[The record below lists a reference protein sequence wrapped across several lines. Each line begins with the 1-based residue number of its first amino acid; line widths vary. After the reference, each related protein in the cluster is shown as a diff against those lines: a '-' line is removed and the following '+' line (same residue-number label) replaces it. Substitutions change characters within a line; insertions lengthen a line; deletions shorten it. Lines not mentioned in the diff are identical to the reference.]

1 FPLDSTARRHRD
13 PTGPASAS
21 PRCCRDGPAQ
31 DRGGADSNVGDH
43 RRPRIDARSKVTSR
57 TLVQRRPLVAP
68 ARVLRRHLAVLEAGV
83 LLQEGQLDLA
93 DGAVALLGDV
103 HLGDALLLAVLGVV
117 VLVAVEEADDVRVL
131 LYRAGFAK
139 IREPRHGWRA
149 ALDLAV
155 QLRERHHRDA
165 ELLGKRLERA
175 GDLRDLLLAV
185 VLALA
190 RP

>member
-1 FPLDSTARRHRD
+1 MRRRARRPIEAPDSAAPNRS
-13 PTGPASAS
+13 GEGAPAS
-21 PRCCRDGPAQ
+21 P
-31 DRGGADSNVGDH
+31 H
-43 RRPRIDARSKVTSR
+43 RRLGSTL
-57 TLVQRRPLVAP
+57 LVQRR
-68 ARVLRRHLAVLEAGV
+68 ARAAVCLRLPRHLAVLEARV

-103 HLGDALLLAVLGVV
+103 DLGDTLLLAVLGVV

-155 QLRERHHRDA
+155 QLRERHHRAA
-165 ELLGKRLERA
+165 ELFGTRLEGA
-175 GDLRDLLLAV
+175 GDLRDLLLAAGV
-185 VLALA
+185 ALD
-190 RP
+190 RPHEL